1 MARYRDAKCK
11 LCRREGD
18 KLFLKGE
25 RCFGDRCAIEKRPY
39 PPGQHGRG
47 RRRKVSE
54 YGTQLRE
61 KQKLRRIYGV
71 LEKPFRNYFAE
82 AARRKGVTG
91 TNLLQ
96 LLECRLDNVVY
107 RLGFAPS
114 RDMARQ
120 LVTHRHFEVNGHI
133 VNVPSFQVGS
143 GDKVVLREKSRKNP
157 NIQEALKN
165 ATARGRVSYISIDE
179 KSFEGSLVNLPEREQ
194 IPVNVQEQLVVEL
207 YSK

>member
-11 LCRREGD
+11 LCRREGE

-25 RCFGDRCAIEKRPY
+25 RCFGERCAIEKRPY

-91 TNLLQ
+91 TNLMQ
-96 LLECRLDNVVY
+96 LLESRLDNIVY

-120 LVTHRHFEVNGHI
+120 LVCHRHFEVNGRI
-133 VNVPSFQVGS
+133 VNIASYQVTAGE
-143 GDKVVLREKSRKNP
+143 KVVLREKSRKNP
-157 NIQEALKN
+157 NIVESLKN
-165 ATARGRVSYISIDE
+165 ATARGRVPYIEIAE
-179 KSFEGSLVNLPEREQ
+179 GAFEGALSSVPERGD
-194 IPVNVQEQLVVEL
+194 IPVNVQEQLIVEL